1 VTDHLPP
8 DDDVPTT
15 GAPEVIEDD
24 DHNPPADLRAI
35 FLAIEDGHGG
45 FDEAKRAEL
54 EDLQR
59 AGVGPGGLD

>member
-1 VTDHLPP
+1 VTDDHLPP
-8 DDDVPTT
+8 DDTEPTT

-24 DHNPPADLRAI
+24 DHNPPPELRAI

-54 EDLQR
+54 EQLRD
-59 AGVGPGGLD
+59 AGWGPG